1 MHEALTLLIGLGL
14 GAAAFLVVR
23 NVGARS
29 RIARRLALASGRR
42 DARVATRLA
51 EATGSVERLFN
62 LLGRF
67 MPLGEKDRDKIAGA
81 LQRAG
86 RRSPDALTLMLG
98 IKAACLLLGFG
109 AGFGLTL
116 GVLQVQGGIA
126 LGAAALGGVL
136 IGVTCNLLP
145 ELVLARMAAGRLA
158 RIRAAVPDALDLL
171 IVCLEAGLSFE
182 RALVRAVT
190 DLRSFQPDL
199 ADELG
204 GASLSIRMHGQGREE
219 ALGQLARRLDVEEL
233 ADFANVMTQSERHG
247 TPAADMLRKL
257 AGSARVKAV
266 SRMQAKMGRL
276 PVLLVIPA
284 TLFLLPGMMV
294 IIGGPVVMR
303 LLKDLGSFG
312 VG

>member
-1 MHEALTLLIGLGL
+1 MQEAATLLVGLGL
-14 GAAAFLVVR
+14 GAGAFLVVR
-23 NVGARS
+23 NLGVRS
-29 RIARRLALASGRR
+29 RMARRLALASSRK

-86 RRSPDALTLMLG
+86 HRSPDAVILMLG
-98 IKAACLLLGFG
+98 IKAACLIIGFG

-116 GVLQVQGGIA
+116 GVLQVQGGLA

-136 IGVTCNLLP
+136 IGVTFNLLP

-182 RALVRAVT
+182 RALGRAVA
-190 DLRSFQPDL
+190 DLRSFRPDL

-219 ALGQLARRLDVEEL
+219 ALGQLARRLDIEEL

-257 AGSARVKAV
+257 ASSARVEAM

-294 IIGGPVVMR
+294 FIGGPVVMR